1 MNNKII
7 GCVLAALVVLSPFV
21 YAQAQEKTANVDD
34 RVAQMA
40 TELNLTDAQVSAVK
54 PIIAE
59 YITKRGR
66 VLEEAEGGVF
76 VDHAALRS
84 TMMALK
90 QIEYQKLGK
99 ILSEDQMRRLKQKED
114 LRAALNNGDTESKV
128 LDDTTFTPDG
138 AALKF

>member
-1 MNNKII
+1 MNTKIM
-7 GCVLAALVVLSPFV
+7 GCVLAALVVWCPLV
-21 YAQAQEKTANVDD
+21 YAQAQEKTASVDD

-40 TELNLTDAQVSAVK
+40 TELNLTDAQASAVK

-66 VLEEAEGGVF
+66 VLEEAEGEAF
-76 VDHAALRS
+76 VDHAALKR

-114 LRAALNNGDTESKV
+114 LRAALNNGDTESHGS
-128 LDDTTFTPDG
+128 DDTTFTPEG
-138 AALKF
+138 AAIKF